1 MTTSR
6 AVLISSKDLALM
18 EAERKRLRKERDA
31 ATNALHG
38 MRRRVDRLTAQLRE
52 LKQNNHNIIH
62 RKRTGLRLT
71 LREMV
76 IWDYNRVVPGHE
88 ADTTDNRW

>member
-52 LKQNNHNIIH
+52 L
-62 RKRTGLRLT
+62 
-71 LREMV
+71 E
-76 IWDYNRVVPGHE
+76 E
-88 ADTTDNRW
+88 DNDHLG

>member
-52 LKQNNHNIIH
+52 LEQ
-62 RKRTGLRLT
+62 
-71 LREMV
+71 
-76 IWDYNRVVPGHE
+76 
-88 ADTTDNRW
+88 DNDHLG

>member
-52 LKQNNHNIIH
+52 LKQNNHNL
-62 RKRTGLRLT
+62 G
-71 LREMV
+71 
-76 IWDYNRVVPGHE
+76 
-88 ADTTDNRW
+88 

>member
-18 EAERKRLRKERDA
+18 VAGRKRLRKERDA

-52 LKQNNHNIIH
+52 LEQ
-62 RKRTGLRLT
+62 
-71 LREMV
+71 
-76 IWDYNRVVPGHE
+76 
-88 ADTTDNRW
+88 DNDHLG